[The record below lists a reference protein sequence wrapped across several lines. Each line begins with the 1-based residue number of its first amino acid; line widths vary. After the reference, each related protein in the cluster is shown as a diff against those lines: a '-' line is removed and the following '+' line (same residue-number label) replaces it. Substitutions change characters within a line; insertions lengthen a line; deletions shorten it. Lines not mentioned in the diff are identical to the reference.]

1 MSRFKNPRAASM
13 LLLGSGLCFL
23 LVAALGWNGRPL
35 IVGMNA
41 LTAVLMFAAA
51 AANARR
57 ARRDAA

>member
-1 MSRFKNPRAASM
+1 MSRFKNPRAASL

-23 LVAALGWNGRPL
+23 LVAAFGWGRPL

-41 LTAVLMFAAA
+41 LTAALMFVAAA
-51 AANARR
+51 VNARR